1 MELRGNLKK
10 SEFTIIYQKTILRF
24 PRFWPV
30 HRLGPKTQI
39 FRFFGQNF
47 LKMLFQVFEFMK
59 NRPQNR
65 KLRGIPLI
73 PRFGLR
79 RQTGCMRA

>member
-1 MELRGNLKK
+1 MELRRNVKK
-10 SEFTIIYQKTILRF
+10 SEFTIIYQKNNSSF
-24 PRFWPV
+24 SAF

-79 RQTGCMRA
+79 